1 VAVEFAKTLVISEA
15 TFAPLE
21 LGTVG
26 EVVGVGVGVG
36 EVEGVG
42 VGVGVGEVEGVGV
55 GVGVGAGSTGFN
67 LAPLSQI
74 NFFPLFMHVYFF
86 PLKTLDV
93 FSFVQV
99 DPDLG
104 LLAHVA
110 WTPDPSNATI
120 KVMENTT
127 RAFMTK
133 D

>member
-1 VAVEFAKTLVISEA
+1 MAGEFAKTLVISEA

-26 EVVGVGVGVG
+26 AGVGAGAVEVVGDG
-36 EVEGVG
+36 EGEGE
-42 VGVGVGEVEGVGV
+42 GEGE

-67 LAPLSQI
+67 FAPLSQI

-104 LLAHVA
+104 LFAHVA
-110 WTPDPSNATI
+110 CTPEPNNANI

>member
-26 EVVGVGVGVG
+26 EVVG
-36 EVEGVG
+36 EVVGVG
-42 VGVGVGEVEGVGV
+42 VGVGVGEVEGV

>member
-26 EVVGVGVGVG
+26 VGVG
-36 EVEGVG
+36 EVE
-42 VGVGVGEVEGVGV
+42 